1 MIVRVF
7 LVVVAFTLLGI
18 GSAWAA
24 SVEDFCSR
32 PIRVALFEF
41 GLLYKASTNTGID
54 PYLLDEIHKRTGCE
68 FERIVLPRNRIWAEL
83 ENGSLDLG
91 TGAIPT
97 PERRQFGFLLPYLK
111 TRNLALVRKSLA
123 PHIVTVGDLEQSKV
137 RIGVIRGFR
146 HEAVYD
152 EIIARLAQKDRVVRA
167 VDVPEILRLFDKG
180 VVDVIFSQPIVF
192 GQYLSKDYI
201 SGNVAF
207 RDWAPKEDVSVG
219 ALILSRK
226 SFTSDQAQK
235 WDDLI
240 VRMQKD
246 RTLLKILET
255 FVSRSQ
261 AMDLV
266 YTGPRS
272 PQ

>member
-1 MIVRVF
+1 MIVRHF
-7 LVVVAFTLLGI
+7 VVVLVSMLLGI
-18 GSAWAA
+18 GSVWSA
-24 SVEDFCSR
+24 SVEDYCAR

-41 GLLYKASTNTGID
+41 GILYRASTNTGID

-68 FERIVLPRNRIWAEL
+68 FERVLLPRNRIWAEL
-83 ENGSLDLG
+83 ENGSLDLA

-97 PERRQFGFLLPYLK
+97 PERREYGFLLPYLK
-111 TRNLALVRKSLA
+111 TRNLVLIRKSRA
-123 PHIVTVGDLEQSKV
+123 SEVVTLGDLEQSNV
-137 RIGVIRGFR
+137 RVGVIRGFR
-146 HEAVYD
+146 HESIYD
-152 EIIARLAQKDRVVRA
+152 ELIARLTPKNRVVKA
-167 VDVPEILRLFDKG
+167 ADVPECLRLFDKG
-180 VVDVIFSQPIVF
+180 IVDVIFSQPIVF

-201 SGNVAF
+201 SSNVTF
-207 RDWAPKEDVSVG
+207 RDWAPKEDMSVG

-240 VRMQKD
+240 VKLQNSG
-246 RTLLKILET
+246 TLLKIFET

-261 AMDLV
+261 ALDLV
-266 YTGPRS
+266 YNGPRS